1 MTFKF
6 QKHMLSPSVHYTPF
20 QKIFFYVR
28 TFSLH
33 EINHNFKN
41 ILRTKVFFVFLFIFV
56 GSIIE
61 GKLNLKL

>member
-20 QKIFFYVR
+20 QKIFFVR

-41 ILRTKVFFVFLFIFV
+41 ILRTNLFFVFLFIFV